1 MSNNENNIEKQSP
14 QNFHQLLLN
23 SNVRNLSATGKYEGF
38 CLRFPKRC
46 SHLNERNVLKIRK
59 PCSCNSYDGSFLKT
73 VNEIAKLLYLLKTV
87 VKRNPRMFFSRCRQQ
102 PSLNMGSFLFVCRFC
117 SFETAQYGPYV
128 HHCATNNGRR
138 TMADTIHNLVN
149 KADLVT

>member
-87 VKRNPRMFFSRCRQQ
+87 VKKTLACFLVGPGSSRV
-102 PSLNMGSFLFVCRFC
+102 LKWARFC
-117 SFETAQYGPYV
+117 LFADFAVLRLNSTV
-128 HHCATNNGRR
+128 LIHHCATNNGRR